1 MKLEYKSYYKKLGL
15 NIAYYRKSNGFTQE
29 VLAEKIGIDQTHM
42 SKIEVASVGVSLDV
56 LFAIAQALHVAH
68 YKLLDYREK
77 RRLGTGSRDMSA
89 RKAGRRSPLR
99 IK

>member
-42 SKIEVASVGVSLDV
+42 SKIEVASVGV
-56 LFAIAQALHVAH
+56 LFAIAQALHVAP
-68 YKLLDYREK
+68 YKLLDFRE
-77 RRLGTGSRDMSA
+77 
-89 RKAGRRSPLR
+89 
-99 IK
+99 